1 MPILWLLVLLAILAV
16 FYRSR
21 KEIYIVP
28 EGGSENLHKIKPKF
42 VFQNHSP
49 EQILSVIRNKTP
61 SKIAVIANGNGPALA
76 QALHYGTGG
85 LYKIKVL
92 AS

>member
-1 MPILWLLVLLAILAV
+1 MDVTWVLLVLGILAV
-16 FYRSR
+16 FYRSK

-28 EGGSENLHKIKPKF
+28 ETGSKSIHKIRPNF
-42 VFQNHSP
+42 VFQNHSA
-49 EQILSVIRNKTP
+49 EQILSVIRKKAP
-61 SKIAVIANGNGPALA
+61 SKIAVIANENGPAIA

>member
-28 EGGSENLHKIKPKF
+28 EAASQNLHKIKPSF
-42 VFQNHSP
+42 VFQNHDP
-49 EQILSVIRNKTP
+49 EQILSVIRNKAP
-61 SKIAVIANGNGPALA
+61 SKIAVIAGENAHALA

>member
-1 MPILWLLVLLAILAV
+1 MDVTWLLLFLGILAV
-16 FYRSR
+16 FYRSK

-28 EGGSENLHKIKPKF
+28 ETGSAHIRKVKPEF
-42 VFQNHSP
+42 VFNNASA
-49 EQILSVIRNKTP
+49 EGILRSIRTRAP
-61 SKIAVIANGNGPALA
+61 SKIAVVANGNAPALA